1 MNRFNDLPVLVLLI
15 KIHEKKK
22 KKRKKY
28 RKKKRRDKSMM
39 EHFFYH
45 MACYRQTQLKETR
58 VTWTL
63 PPIIAKKWTVN
74 RPFQF
79 LFPSPK
85 VRRFEDSKARKVRC
99 LVTAVTAS
107 IQVEIEMSHVDN
119 VKQPLHQMTIRL
131 WLVVSRSATDSF
143 LNVFIST
150 TERWVQFVSSRQ
162 RLNRR
167 FKSRD
172 RSASLLIE
180 SSSANALLRG
190 TGMASRDRHHVYLK

>member
-119 VKQPLHQMTIRL
+119 VPTASSNDHST
-131 WLVVSRSATDSF
+131 LVG
-143 LNVFIST
+143 
-150 TERWVQFVSSRQ
+150 
-162 RLNRR
+162 R
-167 FKSRD
+167 FKVRNGFLSERLHIYD
-172 RSASLLIE
+172 G
-180 SSSANALLRG
+180 ALGSVREQP
-190 TGMASRDRHHVYLK
+190 AAFE